1 MLFNVEEA
9 QERFEEL
16 VERAQRG
23 EEILIS
29 DGPGRTAQLKP
40 ILKNGGQAGGEVP
53 AHSKS

>member
-9 QERFEEL
+9 QQRFEEL
-16 VERAQRG
+16 MERAQRG

-40 ILKNGGQAGGEVP
+40 ILKNEGQTSEEILARSEP
-53 AHSKS
+53 